1 MQSAVHNVHNM
12 QLCFQFC
19 LHSVPYDESWIDLVL
34 AKDDRRRALGTGHKG
49 VSGYARYNTS
59 ITPTHD
65 CESFT
70 LVAAGRC

>member
-34 AKDDRRRALGTGHKG
+34 AEDDRRRALGTGHKG
-49 VSGYARYNTS
+49 GLRLCDTGHKALCPVSTYVTM
-59 ITPTHD
+59 
-65 CESFT
+65 
-70 LVAAGRC
+70 